1 MSLVHQFVCV
11 CPFQRKLFFLLYV
24 TISRTQLGK
33 FCLVWRIR
41 VFIISRTECSVVD
54 VMPRADNNPPVSE
67 RAAREKLISALYC
80 RRRLAA
86 ALFRTFG
93 PTYSLQVY
101 LAAENV

>member
-1 MSLVHQFVCV
+1 MRVSVSEEIVLLVIRYNFANTIRKVLPGLADPSLH
-11 CPFQRKLFFLLYV
+11 K
-24 TISRTQLGK
+24 
-33 FCLVWRIR
+33 
-41 VFIISRTECSVVD
+41 SRTECSVVD
-54 VMPRADNNPPVSE
+54 VMARADNNPPVSE

-80 RRRLAA
+80 QRLAA